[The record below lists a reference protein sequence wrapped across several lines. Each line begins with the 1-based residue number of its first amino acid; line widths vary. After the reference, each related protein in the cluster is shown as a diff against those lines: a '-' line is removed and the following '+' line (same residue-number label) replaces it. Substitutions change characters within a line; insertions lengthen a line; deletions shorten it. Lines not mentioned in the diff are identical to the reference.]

1 MRYLIKNI
9 FISLLGNI
17 FEGLINIICLSLGML
32 VATIFIS
39 QANNAIAS
47 YKSTVNYMYLDNTLL
62 AKTMYFDAKKIQLN
76 EIDNIKRDMKNI
88 KEIIPLNYLFE
99 NVVIHNKNYISGVGT
114 YTTDINFSSLF
125 KNNYM
130 SKGGWIETDNDCV
143 VGKRVAEKYN
153 IDIGASI
160 IIGSNNYY
168 VSGII
173 EIPSYKNSIFI
184 SQNSIRNLK
193 IQDAD
198 YYIVYEPKTDDTIN
212 EVKEYINANY
222 GSYKFS
228 DRNEIIDQQKQRLRR
243 GWGPSIVISVIT
255 FLYGIIN
262 LKNID
267 EFYYIKKKVT
277 YGIMRAYGATR
288 TQLLMTRYIESGVL
302 AIISS
307 TITFVIARLLQY
319 TRLNDVITMKVDIS
333 IFIILLIM
341 GQVFAMALS
350 IINMSKLN
358 KQEISDI
365 VRDII

>member
-1 MRYLIKNI
+1 M
-9 FISLLGNI
+9 
-17 FEGLINIICLSLGML
+17 
-32 VATIFIS
+32 
-39 QANNAIAS
+39 
-47 YKSTVNYMYLDNTLL
+47 
-62 AKTMYFDAKKIQLN
+62 
-76 EIDNIKRDMKNI
+76 
-88 KEIIPLNYLFE
+88 
-99 NVVIHNKNYISGVGT
+99 
-114 YTTDINFSSLF
+114 
-125 KNNYM
+125 
-130 SKGGWIETDNDCV
+130 
-143 VGKRVAEKYN
+143 
-153 IDIGASI
+153 
-160 IIGSNNYY
+160 
-168 VSGII
+168 
-173 EIPSYKNSIFI
+173 
-184 SQNSIRNLK
+184 
-193 IQDAD
+193 
-198 YYIVYEPKTDDTIN
+198 
-212 EVKEYINANY
+212 
-222 GSYKFS
+222 
-228 DRNEIIDQQKQRLRR
+228 RR